1 MSSNVSTL
9 SSAISSEV
17 SDRQTAISGVYSDLS
32 SNVSTLNS
40 LISTEVSDRQTA
52 ISGVYSDLSS
62 NVSTLSSEITSLQS
76 LTSVHT
82 ANISDLTSRLVTA
95 ETELSAI
102 DLTQASVQITELY
115 SDIAVLEGNV
125 STLQTD
131 IDALESNVQALSTDA
146 TDRILTLENSNV
158 VIYSRLSTVESDL
171 SQEITDRQNAISTLE
186 TTINDTIS
194 SQIESISLDLSNLQT
209 SVNSTISGQISNV
222 TAQVTQEITDRQTAI
237 TGVYS
242 ALSSNVSAINSN
254 VSTVSSGLSSEITDR
269 QTAISGVY
277 SALSSNVSAINSN
290 VSTVSSGLSSEI
302 TARQT
307 AVTGVYSALSSNVSA
322 INSNVTTLSNTV
334 SSNYSTLNS
343 SKVDKVGDASI
354 TGNLSVSKYVTS
366 MLGVSVGN
374 SSVYTSFLNGSL
386 QLSDGSGNVMTI
398 TPTTIQVSGNVTS
411 STQFTP
417 IQAPTLPS
425 PYQSGKYLT
434 NDGVNLSWGSI
445 TGGSSVSFVDTIELS
460 PSLLAHFNGTFADS
474 SSSNLSVTNTGGL
487 IDSTNKKFGSGSWYA
502 NASINSRCTYSSLA
516 LGVQD
521 FTIEF
526 WAYRTTN
533 LTSEENLFCVT
544 SGAAGLNV
552 SWTNTE
558 FVTFVAGI
566 NIIRVTNSVNARNN
580 TWWHFAITRK
590 GHIFR
595 AFVNGSLIASAGS
608 TSNITTGIFNL
619 GNSVSNNGGW
629 KGWIDELQVTVGSCK
644 YVENFTPRDSEF
656 TGVSTIP
663 TSGSVG
669 QIITDGNQTYVC
681 SSASPITWKKLT

>member
-1 MSSNVSTL
+1 M
-9 SSAISSEV
+9 
-17 SDRQTAISGVYSDLS
+17 
-32 SNVSTLNS
+32 
-40 LISTEVSDRQTA
+40 
-52 ISGVYSDLSS
+52 
-62 NVSTLSSEITSLQS
+62 
-76 LTSVHT
+76 
-82 ANISDLTSRLVTA
+82 
-95 ETELSAI
+95 
-102 DLTQASVQITELY
+102 
-115 SDIAVLEGNV
+115 
-125 STLQTD
+125 
-131 IDALESNVQALSTDA
+131 
-146 TDRILTLENSNV
+146 
-158 VIYSRLSTVESDL
+158 
-171 SQEITDRQNAISTLE
+171 
-186 TTINDTIS
+186 
-194 SQIESISLDLSNLQT
+194 
-209 SVNSTISGQISNV
+209 
-222 TAQVTQEITDRQTAI
+222 
-237 TGVYS
+237 
-242 ALSSNVSAINSN
+242 
-254 VSTVSSGLSSEITDR
+254 
-269 QTAISGVY
+269 
-277 SALSSNVSAINSN
+277 
-290 VSTVSSGLSSEI
+290 
-302 TARQT
+302 
-307 AVTGVYSALSSNVSA
+307 SSNVSA